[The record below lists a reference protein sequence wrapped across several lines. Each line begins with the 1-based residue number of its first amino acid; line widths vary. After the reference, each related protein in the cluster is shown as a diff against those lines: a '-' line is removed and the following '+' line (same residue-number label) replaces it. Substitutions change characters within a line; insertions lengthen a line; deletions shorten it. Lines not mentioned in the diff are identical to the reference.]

1 MNNRIFLLL
10 GTNLGDRKMNLELA
24 IVEIKK
30 TVGAIKV
37 ASSVYQTAAWG
48 KLDQPEFYNQV
59 IEAETNLN
67 AIELLETIL
76 DIEVKLG
83 RQRKEKWGARL
94 IDIDIL
100 LIGNEII
107 QTERLIVPHP
117 QLANRK
123 FTLIPLAEVASE
135 VVHPVL
141 QKNISELLAV
151 CEDSLTVQKMY

>member
-24 IVEIKK
+24 ATEIKK
-30 TVGAIKV
+30 MVGSIKIE
-37 ASSVYQTAAWG
+37 SSIYQTAAWG

-59 IEAETNLN
+59 IELETSLG
-67 AIELLETIL
+67 ATELLETIL

-83 RQRKEKWGARL
+83 RERKEKWGERL

-107 QTERLIVPHP
+107 QTERLNVPHP
-117 QLANRK
+117 QLASRR
-123 FTLIPLAEVASE
+123 FTLIPLAEIAPD

-141 QKNISELLAV
+141 KKNIAELLES
-151 CEDSLTVQKMY
+151 CNDSLSVKKIY

>member
-10 GTNLGDRKMNLELA
+10 GTNLGDRKLNLESA
-24 IVEIKK
+24 IFEIKK
-30 TVGAIKV
+30 TVGAIMV
-37 ASSVYQTAAWG
+37 ESSVYQTAAWG
-48 KLDQPEFYNQV
+48 KLNQPEFYNQV
-59 IEAETNLN
+59 IEVETSLN

-76 DIEVKLG
+76 DIEVTLG
-83 RQRKEKWGARL
+83 RQRKEKWGERL

-107 QTERLIVPHP
+107 QTEILIVPHP

-123 FTLIPLAEVASE
+123 FTLIPLAEIASD

-141 QKNISELLAV
+141 KKNIAELLES
-151 CEDSLTVQKMY
+151 CNDTLTVQKVY